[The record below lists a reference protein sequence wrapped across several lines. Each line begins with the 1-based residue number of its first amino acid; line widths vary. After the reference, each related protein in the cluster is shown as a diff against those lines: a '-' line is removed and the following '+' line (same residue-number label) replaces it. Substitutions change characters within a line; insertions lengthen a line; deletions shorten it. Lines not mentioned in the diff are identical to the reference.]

1 MPAGHYQLFADIV
14 YESGFPD
21 TMVAEIDVPAL
32 SGAPLGLDD
41 SAAQAVPLA
50 RADRSA
56 VIAPLPG
63 GGRMIWQRGADLLV
77 PRRPMRFTFAVEDQP
92 GRPADDLEPYMGMA
106 GHAIF
111 VRADRAV
118 FAHVHPLGSVAMPA
132 LELSQAALGS
142 PSHAGHLH
150 SVPPLVSFPYGFPQP
165 GDYRVFVQVKRSG
178 LVQTATFD
186 VRVGG

>member
-1 MPAGHYQLFADIV
+1 
-14 YESGFPD
+14 
-21 TMVAEIDVPAL
+21 
-32 SGAPLGLDD
+32 
-41 SAAQAVPLA
+41 
-50 RADRSA
+50 
-56 VIAPLPG
+56 
-63 GGRMIWQRGADLLV
+63 MIWQRGADPLV
-77 PRRPMRFTFAVEDQP
+77 PSRPMRFTFAVEDQP
-92 GRPADDLEPYMGMA
+92 GRRAEDLEPYMGMA

-142 PSHAGHLH
+142 PSHAGHLRA
-150 SVPPLVSFPYGFPQP
+150 VPPLISFPYGFPQP
-165 GDYRVFVQVKRSG
+165 GDYRIFVQIKRSG